1 MKHTLTRLD
10 INLNHYNIF
19 WLGCI
24 EEFKSYLKANKLTR
38 IDRKSKEEQNQAILS
53 FLGTKSMYA
62 YYKLSENGFIW

>member
-38 IDRKSKEEQNQAILS
+38 IDRKSKEEQNQAILK